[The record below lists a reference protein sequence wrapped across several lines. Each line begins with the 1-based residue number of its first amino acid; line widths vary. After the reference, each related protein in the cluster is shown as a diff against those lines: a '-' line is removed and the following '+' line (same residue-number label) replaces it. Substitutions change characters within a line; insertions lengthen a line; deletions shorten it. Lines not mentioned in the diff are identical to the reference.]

1 LSFDNEICG
10 QEDGMS
16 LWVIDKEAMAPFVG
30 GLMREY
36 RVVGPVAKGQ
46 KFAFDEIGDPADLRL
61 GYDTSILP
69 PKKYFQPQQE
79 RMMTFA
85 RGARPAVEPTVDATP
100 TVVLGI
106 HTCDLHA
113 LRVLD
118 QAFGQGHPDA
128 HYLERRQNTLLV
140 GIECLEPCDEH
151 SFCKSMGTLTISD
164 GYDLHLTDLGG
175 AYAVDVGSEAG
186 RTLLDRYAS
195 ARKAGDADM
204 QQLNKVL
211 GAKWPRFQY
220 KLGFDVGE
228 LASLMMNS
236 YESHVWDELA
246 EICLACGQCTL
257 VCPTC
262 FCFNVYDE
270 VELNL
275 ADGERWR
282 RWDSCQLDEFAR
294 VAGGENFRQHQ
305 ASRLR
310 HRFMRKG
317 RYLMEKYQEL
327 GCVGCG
333 RCARSCLVDIS
344 PVHVFNELHG
354 AGCQEV

>member
-1 LSFDNEICG
+1 
-10 QEDGMS
+10 MS
-16 LWVIDKEAMAPFVG
+16 LWVIDKQAMAPFVAKMMG
-30 GLMREY
+30 GY
-36 RVVGPVAKGQ
+36 RVVGPVAKGT
-46 KFAFDEIGDPADLRL
+46 KFAFGEIEDPADLKL
-61 GYDTSILP
+61 GYNTSILP
-69 PKKYFQPQQE
+69 PKKYLQPPEE
-79 RMMTFA
+79 RMMTFTRTA
-85 RGARPAVEPTVDATP
+85 GPAPDTAIDAPPTVI
-100 TVVLGI
+100 LGV

-113 LRVLD
+113 LCVLD
-118 QAFGQGHPDA
+118 QAFSQGYPDA
-128 HYLERRQNTLLV
+128 HYLERRKNTLLV

-151 SFCKSMGTLTISD
+151 SFCKSMGTLTASD

-175 AYAVDVGSEAG
+175 AYAVDVGTEAG
-186 RTLLDRYAS
+186 AALLDQCGE
-195 ARKAGDADM
+195 ARKAVEADM

-220 KLGFDVGE
+220 KLGFDVGD
-228 LASLMMNS
+228 LAALMNQS
-236 YESHVWDELA
+236 YDSPVWNKLA
-246 EICLACGQCTL
+246 DICLACGQCTL

-275 ADGERWR
+275 EDGERWR

-294 VAGGENFRQHQ
+294 VAGGESFRKHQ
-305 ASRLR
+305 AARLR

-317 RYLMEKYQEL
+317 RYLMEKYGEL

-344 PVHVFNELHG
+344 PVNVFNDVHG
-354 AGCQEV
+354 VS